1 MTKNGNPIPGKFESK
16 NYFSAPGVQESLH
29 TFFMT
34 DVTWWKQGKMPVVAA
49 DADACR
55 YGGLMG
61 LEMALPEEP
70 VSIMVEY
77 PYPAGPSYSLSL
89 WSPTVGSWT
98 GPIRPC
104 IDTDRVIYEN
114 TLYSAMVYSSME
126 SLPAGAVEHPEN
138 MDLVNWVLNQGLVG
152 KMSPN
157 GYGTYTYG
165 DVQKAI
171 WTLVDDASDAA
182 GLGASDQNRVNEILT
197 AAHACGEGFIPSC
210 GQIAALVFVPIN
222 TCGGIVSQVIIG
234 QVVIG
239 QFGIPCC
246 GQCETAWGE
255 GKTFKEGFGASQW
268 GMYIE
273 TGVPMA
279 D

>member
-1 MTKNGNPIPGKFESK
+1 MVSDGGFLNG
-16 NYFSAPGVQESLH
+16 
-29 TFFMT
+29 
-34 DVTWWKQGKMPVVAA
+34 
-49 DADACR
+49 
-55 YGGLMG
+55 
-61 LEMALPEEP
+61 
-70 VSIMVEY
+70 
-77 PYPAGPSYSLSL
+77 PY
-89 WSPTVGSWT
+89 VGW
-98 GPIRPC
+98 C

-114 TLYSAMVYSSME
+114 TLYNAKVYSSME

-138 MDLVNWVLNQGLVG
+138 MDLVNWILNQGFVG

-157 GYGTYTYG
+157 AYGMYTYG

-171 WTLVDDASDAA
+171 WTLVDDVSDAA
-182 GLGASDQNRVNEILT
+182 GLGAWDQNRVNEILA

-210 GQIAALVFVPIN
+210 GQIVALVFVPIN
-222 TCGGIVSQVIIG
+222 SCGGIVSQVIIG

-246 GQCETAWGE
+246 GQCETAWGK